1 MRKTS
6 VLLRRIKDKKNKED
20 KDDSV
25 IMICHKPGTG
35 AERTMIVAK
44 STSSGHLGHGDT
56 EGECP
61 GDSGS
66 GR

>member
-1 MRKTS
+1 MK
-6 VLLRRIKDKKNKED
+6 KDKNNKED

-25 IMICHKPGTG
+25 IMICHKPGEG
-35 AERTMIVAK
+35 GERTMIISQ

-61 GDSGS
+61 DDSGS
-66 GR
+66 RR